1 MTSNLLLS
9 DSKLENQTGS
19 FLSSVFK
26 TPTYSHN
33 YTNRQ
38 TTEMAMISQQMTS
51 TASTVSII

>member
-26 TPTYSHN
+26 TPTYSYN